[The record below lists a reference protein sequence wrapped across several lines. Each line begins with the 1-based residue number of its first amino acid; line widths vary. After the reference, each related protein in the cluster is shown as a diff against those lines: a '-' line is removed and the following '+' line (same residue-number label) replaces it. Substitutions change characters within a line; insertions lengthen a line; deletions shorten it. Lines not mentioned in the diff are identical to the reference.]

1 MSWYWIVKRVLVISV
16 VNAYGGHDTDS
27 QTDSDIDNH
36 WYVSSVIHIHNLAI
50 VDGHNNCDNGG
61 A

>member
-1 MSWYWIVKRVLVISV
+1 MSWYRIVKRVLVISV
-16 VNAYGGHDTDS
+16 VNAYGHDTDS

>member
-1 MSWYWIVKRVLVISV
+1 MKQVLVISV
-16 VNAYGGHDTDS
+16 VNAYGGNDTDS